1 MSLVNMFPGLIER
14 SQSDLGQRSNHI
26 LSRKLIW
33 YTVAAGAYYGLL
45 VAVASFPIVNHW
57 FNRIIVHT
65 CDPGQETKEGTARPL
80 RKIV

>member
-1 MSLVNMFPGLIER
+1 MSLVDMFPGLIER

-33 YTVAAGAYYGLL
+33 YTVA
-45 VAVASFPIVNHW
+45 VASFPIVNHW
-57 FNRIIVHT
+57 FNHIIVHT